1 MAIILF
7 RVTYESTVLA
17 HPSIEVRFNYVPI
30 SFSFLLALTD
40 LAGWFSFLLTTSGVS
55 H

>member
-7 RVTYESTVLA
+7 GVTYESTVLA
-17 HPSIEVRFNYVPI
+17 YPSTKVGLNLIPI
-30 SFSFLLALTD
+30 SFSFLFAFTY
-40 LAGWFSFLLTTSGVS
+40 LAGWFSFLLTTLGVS